1 MNQESNKWKHEKL
14 ADLLKENARRMRKEP
29 TEAEDKLWQVVRNR
43 KIAGFKFRRQHPF
56 EGFIIDFYCDETKL
70 GLEVDGKIHLQ
81 PAQLEYDQ
89 QREAYLNEF
98 GIEIM
103 RFPNE
108 EVERNVFAVARMIKE
123 RLLERRKNL
132 PSPLPLS
139 RGRGASSKE

>member
-1 MNQESNKWKHEKL
+1 MPGACGKS
-14 ADLLKENARRMRKEP
+14 LLRLKINYGR
-29 TEAEDKLWQVVRNR
+29 LVRNR

-70 GLEVDGKIHLQ
+70 GLEVDGKIHMQ